1 MAHRKKKLGSM
12 TPDAEHLAILSC
24 GRRYPDAE
32 RREAC
37 KMGVELVKVSSRGS
51 SLGKPPKV
59 RIIRER

>member
-1 MAHRKKKLGSM
+1 MARRKKLGSV
-12 TPDAEHLAILSC
+12 TPGAEHLAILSC

-37 KMGVELVKVSSRGS
+37 KMGVALVKASSRES
-51 SLGKPPKV
+51 SLGKAPKV